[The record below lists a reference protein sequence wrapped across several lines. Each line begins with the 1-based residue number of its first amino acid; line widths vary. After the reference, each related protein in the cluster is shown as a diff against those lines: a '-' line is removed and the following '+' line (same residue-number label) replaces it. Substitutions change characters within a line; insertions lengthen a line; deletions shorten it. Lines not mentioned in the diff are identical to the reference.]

1 MARALVVY
9 YSLSGTTKQVADIL
23 VTELQKIRIETIVEV
38 IKCTQAEG
46 AGMAKQGFRTVFGT
60 KYVLDNPPQNDPR
73 EFEYVLIGSPIWSLG
88 NTPVL
93 DEWMKLVKFDTTKTK
108 FGAFIQCFGTFY
120 NKIFNKIEK
129 VVGKPLTAKV
139 PIFQK
144 EAKNS
149 PEIIT
154 KKIEDFVNGMFPIE
168 NSANAAATET
178 YAEGSPQND
187 EVKEESKT
195 E

>member
-1 MARALVVY
+1 MDEIGEIRHNKNEIWCIYPMYEILIY
-9 YSLSGTTKQVADIL
+9 FLFTNLFISLLKG
-23 VTELQKIRIETIVEV
+23 
-38 IKCTQAEG
+38 
-46 AGMAKQGFRTVFGT
+46 
-60 KYVLDNPPQNDPR
+60 
-73 EFEYVLIGSPIWSLG
+73 
-88 NTPVL
+88 
-93 DEWMKLVKFDTTKTK
+93 
-108 FGAFIQCFGTFY
+108 FGTFY

-178 YAEGSPQND
+178 YAEGSP
-187 EVKEESKT
+187 
-195 E
+195 